1 MTSSR
6 GTSAGQAPRDPASR
20 RAPRRPSE
28 RALLGVTGL
37 VLSLLLAA
45 CSGNPSPR
53 DYPFP
58 PPETPAVGTVVEGV
72 ASWYGPGY
80 DGKKTSSGETFDQ
93 DALTAAHAYWAFG
106 TRVRVTLLSTGRS
119 AVVRINDRFPSHKGR
134 AIDLSRGAAKAVG
147 LIGPGTGAVRL
158 EVVE

>member
-6 GTSAGQAPRDPASR
+6 GTSAGPAPRDPASR

-93 DALTAAHAYWAFG
+93 DALTAAHAY
-106 TRVRVTLLSTGRS
+106 
-119 AVVRINDRFPSHKGR
+119 
-134 AIDLSRGAAKAVG
+134 
-147 LIGPGTGAVRL
+147 
-158 EVVE
+158 